1 MNVPI
6 WLQLATAIG
15 FVVVLALD
23 FFIVDRRPHAFS
35 TREAT
40 VWVTLYVILAA
51 IFAGVLFA
59 MYGSEIASQFVAA
72 YLTEYSLSIDNLFVF
87 LVIMSSFAVPSVL
100 QHRVLLVGVIVAL
113 ILRGILIVIGVSA
126 ITAFEPLFLVFGL
139 FLLWTAYK
147 VARAQDSDE
156 PSDVQNSFLVRMI
169 SRAIPTHPE
178 YNGTKFFSRIDGVRH
193 LTPMALVMVAIGGT
207 DLMFALDSIPAVLG
221 LTTELFVV
229 VTSNAFALMGL
240 RQLYFLLNGLIGR
253 LVHLARGIAIILAF
267 IGVKLTM
274 LGIEA
279 ISGVALP
286 HFSTLVSLG
295 VIVGV
300 LAVTTVTSLLAT
312 RREQRTSEATIED
325 AD

>member
-1 MNVPI
+1 M
-6 WLQLATAIG
+6 A
-15 FVVVLALD
+15 
-23 FFIVDRRPHAFS
+23 HAFS

-113 ILRGILIVIGVSA
+113 VLRGILIVIGVSA

-156 PSDVQNSFLVRMI
+156 PSDVQNTFLVRMV
-169 SRAIPTHPE
+169 SKAIPTHPE
-178 YNGTKFFSRIDGVRH
+178 YNGTRIFSRIDGVRY

-240 RQLYFLLNGLIGR
+240 RQLYFLLNGLISR

-267 IGVKLTM
+267 IGIKLTM
-274 LGIEA
+274 LGLEA
-279 ISGVALP
+279 IAGVALP
-286 HFSTLVSLG
+286 HFSTVISLG

-300 LAVTTVTSLLAT
+300 LAITTITSLVAT
-312 RREQRTSEATIED
+312 RREQRITEATIED